1 MRVEPAP
8 HVFRNE
14 DRRTRAEERRGTGE
28 DRRTDSARE
37 PLGGGQ
43 TMNPRPW
50 FEPVFGAHLLGQM
63 EKAGVS
69 PEEAQR
75 AYLQPEART
84 PLRPSCEAEA

>member
-14 DRRTRAEERRGTGE
+14 DRRGRAEDRRGTGE
-28 DRRTDSARE
+28 DRRTDTDRQ

-43 TMNPRPW
+43 KMNPRPW
-50 FEPVFGAHLLGQM
+50 FEPVFGAHLLGQV
-63 EKAGVS
+63 EKARIS
-69 PEEAQR
+69 ADEAQR

-84 PLRPSCEAEA
+84 PLRPDHEAKA